1 MNIKWIVLC
10 LLVVFG
16 IGSLGI
22 NGQVSKAGNTAK
34 STKPYVPEQ
43 LAVIALGSLK
53 RLKAKIEVGIPYSDY
68 LSVLGDTS
76 YVVNDYLDKPVAAKT
91 PYLNSKL
98 RDALKAYT
106 LVAQLWK
113 AQIENNGEP
122 FLFCSTDS
130 SIVSGIKW
138 CHDYP
143 ESVMPYGGH
152 NDDSSP
158 SVGVKVL
165 REAAWNVASAKIT
178 DANGLLNHGEPSP
191 KTSSSLP
198 SDESSVDIEIR
209 ATIKELRRSGFT
221 N

>member
-1 MNIKWIVLC
+1 MNIKWIFLC

-16 IGSLGI
+16 NGSLGL
-22 NGQVSKAGNTAK
+22 NGQVSKKGNTAK

-43 LAVIALGSLK
+43 LAVTALGSLK
-53 RLKAKIEVGIPYSDY
+53 RLKAKIEVGIAYNEY
-68 LSVLGDTS
+68 LSVVGDTR
-76 YVVNDYLDKPVAAKT
+76 YTVNDYLDNPVAAKR
-91 PYLNSKL
+91 PSLNSKL

-106 LVAQLWK
+106 LVARLWK

-122 FLFCSTDS
+122 FLFCATD
-130 SIVSGIKW
+130 GIQW

-143 ESVMPYGGH
+143 ESVMPYGGSG
-152 NDDSSP
+152 NYSP

-165 REAAWNVASAKIT
+165 HEAAWNVASAKIT
-178 DANGLLNHGEPSP
+178 DANELLNHGEPSP

-198 SDESSVDIEIR
+198 FDESSVDIEIR
-209 ATIKELRRSGFT
+209 ATIKELRRSNFI

>member
-1 MNIKWIVLC
+1 MNIKWIFPC

-16 IGSLGI
+16 IGSLGL
-22 NGQVSKAGNTAK
+22 NGQVSKTGNTAK

-43 LAVIALGSLK
+43 LAVSALGSLK
-53 RLKAKIEVGIPYSDY
+53 RLKAKIEVGIPYNDY
-68 LSVLGDTS
+68 LSVVGDTR
-76 YVVNDYLDKPVAAKT
+76 YAVNDYLDNPVAAKT
-91 PYLNSKL
+91 PSLNSKL

-122 FLFCSTDS
+122 FLFCATD
-130 SIVSGIKW
+130 GIQW

-143 ESVMPYGGH
+143 ESVMPYDYPLVSPQGEAG
-152 NDDSSP
+152 SP

-178 DANGLLNHGEPSP
+178 DANELLNHGEPSP

-198 SDESSVDIEIR
+198 SDESSVDIDIR
-209 ATIKELRRSGFT
+209 ATIKELRRSGFI